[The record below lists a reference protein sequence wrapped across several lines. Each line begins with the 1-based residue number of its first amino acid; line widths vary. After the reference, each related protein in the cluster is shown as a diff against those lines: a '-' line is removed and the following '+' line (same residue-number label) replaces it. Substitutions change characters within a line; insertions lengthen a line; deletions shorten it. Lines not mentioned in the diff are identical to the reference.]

1 MKILIY
7 IIVAVL
13 GVLAGALLVHGR
25 LAPKVA
31 VLTGQT
37 ESLQVE
43 NKDLKEKVR
52 RLMQGT
58 EQLEHQLADAES
70 QAADVVAQEPADSLG
85 QGEPA
90 EPESED
96 MSVAEAFGPTQ
107 GESRRGLRRRG
118 QAEVVGT
125 EQSASETGQP
135 EEGRGD
141 PEERRARFREF
152 EQQMRDRVS
161 TVLQDEYA
169 SAPDADAQERIEIIQ
184 DYMDQM
190 AQLREAM
197 RNAESDEERD
207 ALRQSMRESY
217 MGMQEVV
224 RTQQDSMLRSLASN
238 SGITD
243 PGKQDSL
250 ITGLRDLQAS
260 PFFQADRM
268 MGGGGRGPWRPEF
281 RMEGRGGAGPA
292 DGRGGRGGG

>member
-25 LAPKVA
+25 LAPELA
-31 VLTGQT
+31 VVMGRA
-37 ESLQVE
+37 ESLEVE
-43 NKDLKEKVR
+43 NKTLKDQADNLASQAR
-52 RLMQGT
+52 RL
-58 EQLEHQLADAES
+58 EQQLAEVESRIADAAEQPPAP
-70 QAADVVAQEPADSLG
+70 QALD
-85 QGEPA
+85 EPA

-96 MSVAEAFGPTQ
+96 MSVAEVFGRTQ
-107 GESRRGLRRRG
+107 GDSRRGLRRRG

-125 EQSASETGQP
+125 EQAASETGQG
-135 EEGRGD
+135 EDGRGD
-141 PEERRARFREF
+141 SEERRARFREF

-169 SAPDADAQERIEIIQ
+169 SAPDADTQERIEIIQ

-217 MGMQEVV
+217 MGMQQVV

-243 PGKQDSL
+243 PGKQDIL
-250 ITGLRDLQAS
+250 ITGLRNLQAS

-268 MGGGGRGPWRPEF
+268 MGGGGRGPFRPEF
-281 RMEGRGGAGPA
+281 RGNGGGGRGPG
-292 DGRGGRGGG
+292 GGRGGP

>member
-1 MKILIY
+1 VKILIY
-7 IIVAVL
+7 VVVAAL
-13 GVLAGALLVHGR
+13 GVLAGALAVHSW
-25 LAPKVA
+25 LAPEVA
-31 VLTGQT
+31 VLTGRA
-37 ESLQVE
+37 ESLALE
-43 NKDLKEKVR
+43 NKTLTDRVDQLASHAR
-52 RLMQGT
+52 RL
-58 EQLEHQLADAES
+58 EQQLAEVES
-70 QAADVVAQEPADSLG
+70 QTADAAAQEPPVPQALD
-85 QGEPA
+85 EPA
-90 EPESED
+90 EPESDD
-96 MSVAEAFGPTQ
+96 MGVAEAFAPPQ

-118 QAEVVGT
+118 QAEIVGT

-141 PEERRARFREF
+141 SEERRARFREF

-169 SAPDADAQERIEIIQ
+169 SAPDADTQERIQILQ
-184 DYMDQM
+184 DYTDQM
-190 AQLREAM
+190 AQLREEM

-207 ALRQSMRESY
+207 ALRQTMRESY

-224 RTQQDSMLRSLASN
+224 RTQQDSMLRTLASN

-268 MGGGGRGPWRPEF
+268 MGGGGRGPWRPG
-281 RMEGRGGAGPA
+281 MEGRGGPGP
-292 DGRGGRGGG
+292 GGGPRGGP

>member
-7 IIVAVL
+7 VVVAAL
-13 GVLAGALLVHGR
+13 GVLAGALAVHSW
-25 LAPKVA
+25 LAPEVA
-31 VLTGQT
+31 VLTGRA
-37 ESLQVE
+37 ESLALE
-43 NKDLKEKVR
+43 NKTLTDRVDQLASHAR
-52 RLMQGT
+52 RL
-58 EQLEHQLADAES
+58 EQQLAEVES
-70 QAADVVAQEPADSLG
+70 QTADAAAQEPPVPQALD
-85 QGEPA
+85 EPA
-90 EPESED
+90 EPESDD
-96 MSVAEAFGPTQ
+96 MGVAEAFAPPQ

-118 QAEVVGT
+118 QAEIVGT

-141 PEERRARFREF
+141 SEERRARFREF

-169 SAPDADAQERIEIIQ
+169 SAPDADTQERIQILQ
-184 DYMDQM
+184 DYTDQM
-190 AQLREAM
+190 AQLREEM

-207 ALRQSMRESY
+207 ALRQTMRESY

-224 RTQQDSMLRSLASN
+224 RTQQDSMLRTLASN

-268 MGGGGRGPWRPEF
+268 MGGGGRGPWRPG
-281 RMEGRGGAGPA
+281 MEGRGGPGP
-292 DGRGGRGGG
+292 GGGPRGGP